1 MTNGEIK
8 NLELE
13 TAVFG
18 GGCFWCTEAIFLKL
32 KGVVSVM
39 PGYSGGKKPN
49 PTYEEVCGGNTG
61 HAEVIKI
68 DFDPTQVSYRDLLEV
83 FFSTHDPT
91 TLNRQGND
99 VGEQYRSVIFY
110 TNEKQKQEAEGF
122 IRELEQEKVFASEI
136 VTQLEPFEKF
146 YDAEDYHKNYFERNQ
161 NNPYCMVVINPKLEK
176 FKKKFVSLMKP
187 K

>member
-1 MTNGEIK
+1 
-8 NLELE
+8 
-13 TAVFG
+13 
-18 GGCFWCTEAIFLKL
+18 
-32 KGVVSVM
+32 M
-39 PGYSGGKKPN
+39 PGYSGGKKPD

-61 HAEVIKI
+61 HAEVIQI

-99 VGEQYRSVIFY
+99 VGEQYRSVVFY
-110 TNEKQKQEAEGF
+110 MNEKQKQEAEGF
-122 IRELEQEKVFASEI
+122 VRELEEEKVFASEV
-136 VTQLEPFEKF
+136 VTQLVPFQKF

-161 NNPYCMVVINPKLEK
+161 NNPYCMVVINPKLQK
-176 FKKKFVSLMKP
+176 FKKKFMNLMKE